1 MAIPLGTVIRAFS
14 AFSIIFPHLV
24 LSKVFRRCEL
34 AQELRNVHGISM
46 NDLPMWICI
55 AQHESQ
61 FDTSAKNAGS
71 GDHGIFQISE
81 IYWCS
86 ATGKGLYE
94 CGLPCSAFQDDD
106 ITDDVECAKK
116 IYDEHMKI
124 TGDGYN
130 AWSAYASFCKNST
143 RLPLYI
149 VGCFDE
155 DNFIQYEPEEV
166 KSFEGFRKAPFR
178 QPPQYPYHPH
188 LQFLKIANYAHQK
201 LMFDPPLITTISPP
215 NAFNEFIETSE
226 NEVKSQGKQVYA
238 KPRGYSTTSNSYSLQ
253 NTFGTNYQNR
263 RFSNPRNFPTTFRPV
278 YRGRSRLNN
287 QWYRSE
293 TESPQISFY
302 PTIRTGRTRA
312 IFPTTFPH
320 SSSLFLDTKQNF
332 QPDFYD
338 SFGDE
343 SRIDSIPFQQQISQ
357 GIPSAKFLTTES
369 LKHHHRPIKIK
380 HKFTSKFTSSTQP
393 VSQFSSIAS
402 THSSSIASISSSAAT
417 SIIPSSTTP
426 NSTTSTSISS
436 GSTATT
442 TERTS
447 TDAETIET
455 SPATAIRESSTNSLF
470 LKTKPSINTF
480 VERFLK
486 DFANGVMHMRP
497 NIKNNGVL
505 NHVMR
510 HVIQDLR

>member
-1 MAIPLGTVIRAFS
+1 MAIPLGTVIRALS

-130 AWSAYASFCKNST
+130 AWSAYTSFCKNST

-238 KPRGYSTTSNSYSLQ
+238 KPRGYSTTSNSYNLQ

-320 SSSLFLDTKQNF
+320 SSFLFLNNKQNF

-357 GIPSAKFLTTES
+357 G
-369 LKHHHRPIKIK
+369 
-380 HKFTSKFTSSTQP
+380 
-393 VSQFSSIAS
+393 
-402 THSSSIASISSSAAT
+402 
-417 SIIPSSTTP
+417 
-426 NSTTSTSISS
+426 
-436 GSTATT
+436 STATT

-455 SPATAIRESSTNSLF
+455 SPATASTSSTPSSSTFRPIESPVPVRPSEVPIHELSVTSGRPFKHKPIRTKRPLF
-470 LKTKPSINTF
+470 GHNHFHHQYEKADNLGERSSPSYKTLKSDSVTTTNTPTVGRHNDHFFIKPGT
-480 VERFLK
+480 V
-486 DFANGVMHMRP
+486 FASVNEGGTTISTNRP
-497 NIKNNGVL
+497 FSTS
-505 NHVMR
+505 
-510 HVIQDLR
+510 